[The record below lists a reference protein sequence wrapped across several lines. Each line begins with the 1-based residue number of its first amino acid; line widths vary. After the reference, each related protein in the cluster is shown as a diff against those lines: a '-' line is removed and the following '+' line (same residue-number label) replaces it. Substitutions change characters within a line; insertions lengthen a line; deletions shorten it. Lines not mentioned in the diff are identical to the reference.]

1 MATVLVTDAKQ
12 RKSVPII
19 RSLGRRG
26 IRVVAGDD
34 SRFSMGCYSRYCSQ
48 GYLYPSPDA
57 TPEHFMDWLLT
68 QAQRRAFEVLFPI
81 DERTLNVVTRHLEAL
96 SSLVHVPVVAHS
108 TYLLARDKGKTLALA
123 QRLGIP
129 CPRTA
134 IVETFDQLELIN
146 DIWEFPLVI
155 KPRQSSG
162 SRGLAYVTNPEELQ
176 STYARIHGA
185 YPYPLVQEFIPP
197 GGDTLGVEILMNRQG
212 EPKATFVHRRLREY
226 PVSGGP
232 STLRESIWAPD
243 LVELGI
249 SLLKAMGWFGVA
261 MVEFKTDPRDGKP
274 KLMEV
279 NPKFWGSIALPIA
292 AGVDFPYLLYRL
304 ALKEDVAP
312 VTSYRVG
319 VRCRWLF
326 PGDLLHFFCNP
337 KRFHL
342 QPSFFQ
348 FWDKNL
354 YYDLIDWD
362 DLGPLGGMVFH
373 ALSSLS
379 KPEFWK
385 KYLSGNRSQ

>member
-48 GYLYPSPDA
+48 GFLYPSPDEN
-57 TPEHFMDWLLT
+57 PEQFIEWLFT
-68 QAQRRAFEVLFPI
+68 QAQRRAFKVLFAI
-81 DERTLNVVTRHLEAL
+81 DERTLNVVTKHLEAL
-96 SSLVHVPVVAHS
+96 SSLVCVPVVANP
-108 TYLLARDKGKTLALA
+108 TYLLARDKGKTLNLA
-123 QRLGIP
+123 KEMGIP
-129 CPRTA
+129 CPRTSV
-134 IVETFDQLELIN
+134 VENSAQLEAIGAT
-146 DIWEFPLVI
+146 WEFPLVI

-162 SRGLAYVTNPEELQ
+162 SRGLASVKEPKEFL
-176 STYARIHGA
+176 STYERVHRA

-197 GGDTLGVEILMNRQG
+197 GGDTFGVEILMNRKG
-212 EPKATFVHRRLREY
+212 EPRATFVHRRLREY

-232 STLRESIWAPD
+232 STLRESIWAPN
-243 LVELGI
+243 LVELGVR
-249 SLLKAMGWFGVA
+249 LLQAMRWFGVA

-304 ALKEDVAP
+304 AMDGDVAS
-312 VTSYRVG
+312 VNGYRVG
-319 VRCRWLF
+319 VKCRWLL
-326 PGDLLHFFCNP
+326 PGDLLHFICNP
-337 KRFHL
+337 NRFHL

-348 FWDKNL
+348 FWDENL
-354 YYDLIDWD
+354 SYDLIDWD
-362 DLGPLGGMVFH
+362 DLGPLWGMACYAFTSLCKPDFWSRN
-373 ALSSLS
+373 LSR
-379 KPEFWK
+379 
-385 KYLSGNRSQ
+385 NRFL